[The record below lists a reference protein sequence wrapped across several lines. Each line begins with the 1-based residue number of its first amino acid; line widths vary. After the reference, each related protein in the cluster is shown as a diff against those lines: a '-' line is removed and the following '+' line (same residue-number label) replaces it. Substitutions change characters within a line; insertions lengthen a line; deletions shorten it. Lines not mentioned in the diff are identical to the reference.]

1 MAYRERK
8 GGIKSFDELTEIQ
21 DFPADKIDII
31 KLYLSL

>member
-8 GGIKSFDELTEIQ
+8 GVITSFEELTEIQ
-21 DFPADKIDII
+21 GFPADKIDLI